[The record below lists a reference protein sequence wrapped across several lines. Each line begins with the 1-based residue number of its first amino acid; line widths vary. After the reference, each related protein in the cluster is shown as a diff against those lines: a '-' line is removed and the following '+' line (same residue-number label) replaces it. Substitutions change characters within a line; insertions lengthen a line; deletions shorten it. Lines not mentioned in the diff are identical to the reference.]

1 MKTADSFSFRRRT
14 GALLRTRCRF
24 TLVELLL
31 VIAVIAVLTA
41 LLLPALS
48 SAREAAR
55 LISCANNQKA
65 LGLAQAQYS
74 AAYNDYLLP
83 AAFDTIDDNRFTKWI
98 GILCDV
104 TADSNGNYSTWNNR
118 ESSYGLIWGINL
130 PYKKGQFTCPSEP
143 MPLNWTMSTP
153 QISRWTH
160 YHINL
165 FLHGGFCAS
174 GARIPFRKTSQ
185 VAMPASAMSI
195 TEGVSRGGYQFVTF
209 QGYETINWKRH
220 HPKGGNG
227 RVNMLFFDG
236 HVARMALTDVQAVKS
251 FSGVLNSQGI
261 FKAGFKEL

>member
-74 AAYNDYLLP
+74 ATYNDYLLP

-104 TADSNGNYSTWNNR
+104 TADSNGNYSAWNNR

-185 VAMPASAMSI
+185 VAMPASAIAVSTRETTMPHTRLPPLISSSSSS
-195 TEGVSRGGYQFVTF
+195 SRGVFLRRAMSANKPQSSSATS
-209 QGYETINWKRH
+209 TMILLSKIKR
-220 HPKGGNG
+220 
-227 RVNMLFFDG
+227 MTL
-236 HVARMALTDVQAVKS
+236 S
-251 FSGVLNSQGI
+251 
-261 FKAGFKEL
+261 